1 MGLNTIDLQPFLE
14 GSISSAEQQALA
26 NSFKELS
33 ATWGFFYV
41 KGYES
46 MVPKELVD
54 RVFDYVGLLLC
65 SGTPPELTVAFRWR
79 QNARFFSLPQE
90 VKDRLAFT
98 SSKANRGYLAQGRE
112 QPSLS
117 KDEAEI
123 ARERE
128 ESGDQK
134 EVSARSSRR
143 ERDEGGH
150 G

>member
-54 RVFDYVGLLLC
+54 RVFDYVGFPLC
-65 SGTPPELTVAFRWR
+65 SETLPELTVASTERALLLAA
-79 QNARFFSLPQE
+79 ARGQGSPGIHQQQ
-90 VKDRLAFT
+90 
-98 SSKANRGYLAQGRE
+98 SKPWVPR
-112 QPSLS
+112 P
-117 KDEAEI
+117 
-123 ARERE
+123 
-128 ESGDQK
+128 
-134 EVSARSSRR
+134 RS
-143 ERDEGGH
+143 
-150 G
+150 